1 MVLAGLD
8 ISNKSDK
15 FNNKYDI
22 HPSGVYIHNRVN
34 LMKGD
39 HNEDQGSTVKFK
51 GAGDRYGVRYDLHGL
66 QRP

>member
-1 MVLAGLD
+1 MLLAGLD
-8 ISNKSDK
+8 ISNKSDIK
-15 FNNKYDI
+15 NHKYDI
-22 HPSGVYIHNRVN
+22 HPSGCIFIIGLN

-39 HNEDQGSTVKFK
+39 HNEDQGSTVEFK